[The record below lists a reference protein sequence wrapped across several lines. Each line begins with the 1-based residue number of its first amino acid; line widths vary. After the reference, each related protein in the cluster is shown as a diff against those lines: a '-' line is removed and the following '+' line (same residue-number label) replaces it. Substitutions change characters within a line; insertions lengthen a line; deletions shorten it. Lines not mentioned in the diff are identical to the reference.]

1 MGDGYFSN
9 LNSGDC
15 YIDLACRQILYLHT
29 KFRDDIRDDLGIIS
43 GMSLRFSTGKTLLIT
58 DGTIMGH
65 IKEKELTRH
74 GT

>member
-29 KFRDDIRDDLGIIS
+29 KFRDDLGIS

-74 GT
+74 GTYR